1 MRSPLKKVKSPRKVS
16 TKKSYKKGSVKRVT
30 KKVSHKKSPRKVST
44 KKSIK
49 KGSVKRVNKKSPR
62 KTSVKRNTVKAKYF
76 RDNEDVQQPEQER
89 VEELEQEVEQQ
100 VEELVQ
106 AYRRTKDTMKNC
118 QPPKRWTSANK
129 ALGIPKGFCE
139 EPFDGQVQVPEP
151 VPVVVQE
158 QVLGNYRLTKDTMKN
173 CLPPKRWTSANKA
186 QGIPKGF
193 CEEPFDGEIAQQV
206 QEQALVQEQVP
217 EPANE
222 NMEGWIRT
230 KDTMKNCLPPKQ
242 WVKGTKANPGYCKS
256 PVANEAQQ
264 LVNEIINAQYRRT
277 QDKMKDCQ
285 PPKRWTKANKAQG
298 IPKGFCEEPFNDEI
312 AHAEIVAGERI
323 QEVLHDLEEQ
333 VDEIRERAQQPQERE
348 QEQPAEQEQD

>member
-16 TKKSYKKGSVKRVT
+16 TKKSTKKGSVKRVT
-30 KKVSHKKSPRKVST
+30 RKVSTKKSPRKVSIKKSPRKVST
-44 KKSIK
+44 KKSTK

-62 KTSVKRNTVKAKYF
+62 KTSAKRNTVKAKYF

-89 VEELEQEVEQQ
+89 

-129 ALGIPKGFCE
+129 AQGIPKGFCE
-139 EPFDGQVQVPEP
+139 EPFDGEIAQQEQVPEP
-151 VPVVVQE
+151 VPVVE
-158 QVLGNYRLTKDTMKN
+158 QVLGNYRRTKDTMKN
-173 CLPPKRWTSANKA
+173 CQPPKRWTSANKA

-193 CEEPFDGEIAQQV
+193 CEEPFDGEIAQQEQAPV
-206 QEQALVQEQVP
+206 QEPEQVQ

-333 VDEIRERAQQPQERE
+333 VEEIRERA
-348 QEQPAEQEQD
+348 QEQPAEQEREQEQD